1 MKKVILALTTLLML
15 AFGSCIKDSMK
26 QSYVYYRPVYKTKQE
41 VRAAINS
48 STPKSIVNPGK
59 LFYKDGY
66 VFLNDLEK
74 GVHIID
80 VRNPASPQVVAF
92 VAIPGSVD
100 LAVRG
105 NILYADLT
113 TDLVAIDISNPLQV
127 KLTKV
132 LEGVFP
138 HRYYNQFRADTTR
151 IITEWVR
158 VDTTVRNDEVV
169 GWGMKAA
176 EFSAM
181 ATAQADSRGVSNGTG
196 GSMARFAL
204 ASDRLYTVSYSDIKV
219 FNTAVPENPGYVK
232 TVDVGTWDIETIF
245 PFGKNLFI
253 GSMTGMYIFDIEDKD
268 NPVQKGRFAHARVCD
283 PVVSDGK
290 YAYVTLRNGTQCGG
304 FTNQLDVVNVENV
317 SAPFLV
323 KSYNMTNP
331 HGLGVDGKWLLI
343 CDGADGLRILDASKA
358 DDVKRVGQLQGINTF
373 DVIPL
378 GGIALVSA
386 TDGLYLVDYSNPAA
400 PIVKGSVTFA
410 KK

>member
-1 MKKVILALTTLLML
+1 MKKVLIALSAVLML
-15 AFGSCIKDSMK
+15 SLGACIKDSLK
-26 QSYVYYRPVYKTKQE
+26 QTYVYYRPVYKTKQE
-41 VRAAINS
+41 VRAAITS
-48 STPKSIVNPGK
+48 STPQSIVNPGK

-80 VRNPASPQVVAF
+80 VRNPAAPKVVAF

-127 KLTKV
+127 KLAKV

-138 HRYYNQFRADTTR
+138 HRYYNQFQADTTR

-169 GWGMKAA
+169 TWGMKAA
-176 EFSAM
+176 EFNVL

-204 ASDRLYTVSYSDIKV
+204 ANDRMYTVSYSDIKV
-219 FNTAVPENPGYVK
+219 FNTAVPENPGFVK

-253 GSMTGMYIFDIEDKD
+253 GSMTGMYIFDINDKD

-317 SAPFLV
+317 SAPYLV
-323 KSYNMTNP
+323 KSYAMTNP
-331 HGLGVDGKWLLI
+331 HGLGVDGQWLLI

-358 DDVKRVGQLQGINTF
+358 DDVKKVGHLTGINTF

-386 TDGLYLVDYSNPAA
+386 KDGLYLVDYSNPAA
-400 PIVKGSVTFA
+400 PSIKGSVTFA
-410 KK
+410 KP